1 MSILLDAL
9 KKSEAQR
16 QLGQAPTLRDEAGA
30 ATAPADFAQQW
41 LPLTLMA
48 LAAIAMAWIGWQQ
61 MREPPGLA
69 SAGPE
74 PVVVTREDAPQAA
87 SAEREVVAPGEAV
100 AEPPVSAPGAEE
112 APGVEAS
119 PRSRTPVES
128 YSERRGS
135 LRSITVLPP
144 PQDVTASAAATP
156 DRSATAAPAAPEEA
170 AAQPRRARQP
180 AAAVAPAETGGP
192 ISFWE
197 LPQGVRDSLPELRI
211 TVLVYAEQPE
221 DRFVLIGGE
230 RLRENDEVQQGVLLE
245 EIRREGAVFR
255 YRSYRFLVKG

>member
-9 KKSEAQR
+9 KKSEEQR
-16 QLGQAPTLRDEAGA
+16 QLGQAPGMRDDAGA
-30 ATAPADFAQQW
+30 AATPTDVAQQW

-48 LAAIAMAWIGWQQ
+48 LSAIAMAWIGWQQ

-69 SAGPE
+69 SAGAE
-74 PVVVTREDAPQAA
+74 PDIVSRAEGQQATPA
-87 SAEREVVAPGEAV
+87 DQVAEREPVTPGTEARV
-100 AEPPVSAPGAEE
+100 TRSAAEDASSAA
-112 APGVEAS
+112 AT
-119 PRSRTPVES
+119 PRARTPVES
-128 YSERRGS
+128 FSDRSDALRG
-135 LRSITVLPP
+135 ITVIPP
-144 PQDVTASAAATP
+144 PQDVAGSAAAP
-156 DRSATAAPAAPEEA
+156 ASGAAPGEPV
-170 AAQPRRARQP
+170 AQPRRTRQTVAE
-180 AAAVAPAETGGP
+180 AAPSETAGP

-211 TVLVYAEQPE
+211 TVLVYADQPE

-230 RLRENDEVQQGVLLE
+230 RLRENEEVQQGVLLE